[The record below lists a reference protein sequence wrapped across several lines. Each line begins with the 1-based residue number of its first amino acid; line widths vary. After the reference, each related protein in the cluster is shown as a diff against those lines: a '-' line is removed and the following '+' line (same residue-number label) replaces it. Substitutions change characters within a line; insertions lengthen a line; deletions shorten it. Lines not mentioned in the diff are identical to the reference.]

1 MKYKKYSHMK
11 TLSIIG
17 LITFLYLPALS
28 TVRTVSNDAT
38 RPAQFNGTGNAGFV
52 AAHTASSA
60 GDTIYVYGSP
70 FDYGT
75 LTVSKRLV
83 VIGAGYGPNNQF
95 GQPTRASQISLFRD
109 GSTDPSSSVITGFLI
124 SGSITC
130 TGTLVTNN
138 VTVFRNRIGNYIYL
152 YINSTLQ
159 ATGWTIY
166 NNIVYQVLANATSRT
181 AASATNILIANN
193 IITGSVTNFNS
204 NTVLIDHNVFL
215 GPTNL
220 IALWNAI
227 VTNNIFVRSSGDLF
241 ASEVIFN
248 TFNKNISLQNT
259 IGPATYSPTNIFE
272 STYTST
278 GGGSN
283 SGSGNLV
290 GTNPLFVNVPNN
302 NTYDATYNYR
312 LQAGSPGKAPF
323 STDGSDAGIYGG
335 SYPFPSGGTPGS
347 GFDTS
352 PMPPIPQVT
361 AVNIQNATIAPNGTL
376 NVQVQGRVNN

>member
-1 MKYKKYSHMK
+1 MK
-11 TLSIIG
+11 TILS
-17 LITFLYLPALS
+17 LALTFLISVSSFA
-28 TVRTVSNDAT
+28 TVRTVSNDVT
-38 RPAQFNGTGNAGFV
+38 RPAQFNGTGNTAFV
-52 AAHTASSA
+52 AAHNASLA

-75 LTVSKRLV
+75 LTISKRLV
-83 VIGAGYGPNNQF
+83 VMGAGYAPNNQF
-95 GQPTRASQISLFRD
+95 GQPTRVGQISLFRD
-109 GSTDPSSSVITGFLI
+109 GSTDPSGSVIIGFFI
-124 SGSITC
+124 SGSINC

-138 VTVFRNRIGNYIYL
+138 VTVFRNRINNYIYL

-166 NNIVYQVLANATSRT
+166 NNIVYQVLANASSRT

-193 IITGSVTNFNS
+193 IITGSITNINS

-220 IALWNAI
+220 YQLWNVI
-227 VTNNIFVRSSGDLF
+227 VTNNIFVRASGDIF
-241 ASEVIFN
+241 SSEVVFC

-259 IGPATYSPTNIFE
+259 IAPSSTYNPTNLFE
-272 STYTST
+272 TTYTST

-290 GTNPLFVNVPNN
+290 GTNPLFLNVPNN

-323 STDGSDAGIYGG
+323 STDGTDAGIYGG
-335 SYPFPSGGTPGS
+335 SYPFPSGGTAGS

-361 AVNIQNATIAPNGTL
+361 VVNIQNATIAPNGTL

>member
-1 MKYKKYSHMK
+1 MKMIPC
-11 TLSIIG
+11 LALML
-17 LITFLYLPALS
+17 LISAGTFA
-28 TVRTVSNDAT
+28 TVRTVSNDPT
-38 RPAQFNGTGNAGFV
+38 RPAQFNGTGNTAFV
-52 AAHTASSA
+52 AAHNASST
-60 GDTIYVYGSP
+60 GDTLYVYGSP
-70 FDYGT
+70 FDYGN
-75 LTVSKRLV
+75 LTISKRLV

-109 GSTDPSSSVITGFLI
+109 GSTDPSGSVIVGFLI
-124 SGSITC
+124 SGSINC

-138 VTVFRNRIGNYIYL
+138 VTVFRNRITNFIYL
-152 YINSTLQ
+152 YINSSQQ

-166 NNIVYQVLANATSRT
+166 NNIVYQVLANASSRT

-193 IITGSVTNFNS
+193 IITGSVTNLNS

-220 IALWNAI
+220 YHLWNVI
-227 VTNNIFVRSSGDLF
+227 VTNNIFVRASGDLF
-241 ASEVIFN
+241 SGEIVFC

-259 IGPATYSPTNIFE
+259 IAPASSYNPTNIFE
-272 STYTST
+272 TTFTGT

-283 SGSGNLV
+283 FGSGNLV

-302 NTYDATYNYR
+302 NTFDATYNYR
-312 LQAGSPGKAPF
+312 LQTASPGKAPF
-323 STDGSDAGIYGG
+323 STDGTDAGIYGG
-335 SYPFPSGGTPGS
+335 SYPFPSGGAPGS

-361 AVNIQNATIAPNGTL
+361 NVNIQNATIAPNGTL

>member
-1 MKYKKYSHMK
+1 MK
-11 TLSIIG
+11 TLSI
-17 LITFLYLPALS
+17 LVLFTLLSLSALA
-28 TVRTVSNDAT
+28 TVRTVSNDPT
-38 RPAQFNGTGNAGFV
+38 RPAQYNGTGNAGFV

-70 FDYGT
+70 FDYGN
-75 LTVSKRLV
+75 LTISKRLV

-95 GQPTRASQISLFRD
+95 GQPTRVNNINLFRD
-109 GSTDPSSSVITGFLI
+109 GSTDPSGSVIMGFLI

-130 TGTLVTNN
+130 TGTLITNN
-138 VTVFRNRIGNYIYL
+138 VTIFRNRITNFIYL
-152 YINSTLQ
+152 YINSSLQ

-193 IITGSVTNFNS
+193 IITGSITNINS

-215 GPTNL
+215 GSTNL
-220 IALWNAI
+220 SNLWNVI
-227 VTNNIFVRSSGDLF
+227 VTNNIFIRSSSNIFSG
-241 ASEVIFN
+241 EVVFC

-259 IGPATYSPTNIFE
+259 IAPASSYNPTNIFE
-272 STYTST
+272 TTYTGT

-302 NTYDATYNYR
+302 DTYDATYNYR
-312 LQAGSPGKAPF
+312 LQAASPGKAPF
-323 STDGSDAGIYGG
+323 STDGTDAGIYGG
-335 SYPFPSGGTPGS
+335 SYPFPSGGAPGS

>member
-1 MKYKKYSHMK
+1 MK
-11 TLSIIG
+11 TIFSLALTL
-17 LITFLYLPALS
+17 LISVSSFA
-28 TVRTVSNDAT
+28 TVRTVSNDVT
-38 RPAQFNGTGNAGFV
+38 RPAQFNGTGNTAFV
-52 AAHTASSA
+52 TAHNASLA

-75 LTVSKRLV
+75 LTISKRLV
-83 VIGAGYGPNNQF
+83 VMGAGYAPNNQF
-95 GQPTRASQISLFRD
+95 GQPTRVGQISLFRD
-109 GSTDPSSSVITGFLI
+109 GSTDPSGSVIIGFFI
-124 SGSITC
+124 SGSINC

-138 VTVFRNRIGNYIYL
+138 VTVFRNRINNYIYL

-166 NNIVYQVLANATSRT
+166 NNIVYQVLANASSRT

-193 IITGSVTNFNS
+193 IITGSITNINS

-215 GPTNL
+215 GPSNL
-220 IALWNAI
+220 YQLWNVI
-227 VTNNIFVRSSGDLF
+227 VTNNIFVRASGDIF
-241 ASEVIFN
+241 SSEVVFC

-259 IGPATYSPTNIFE
+259 IAPASTYNPTNLFE
-272 STYTST
+272 TTYTSS

-323 STDGSDAGIYGG
+323 STDGTDAGIYGG

>member
-1 MKYKKYSHMK
+1 MKSLA
-11 TLSIIG
+11 TLLFCIG
-17 LITFLYLPALS
+17 SLNLVWA
-28 TVRTVSNDAT
+28 TVRTVSNDPT
-38 RPAQFNGTGNAGFV
+38 RPAQFNGTGNTAFV
-52 AAHTASSA
+52 AAQNASMA

-75 LTVSKRLV
+75 LTINKRLV
-83 VIGAGYGPNNQF
+83 VMGVGYSPNNQF

-109 GSTDPSSSVITGFLI
+109 GSTDPSGSIIIGFLI
-124 SGSITC
+124 SGSINC
-130 TGTLVTNN
+130 TGTLATNN
-138 VTVFRNRIGNYIYL
+138 ITIFRNRIANSIYL
-152 YINSTLQ
+152 YINSS
-159 ATGWTIY
+159 AFGSGWTIY
-166 NNIVYQVLANATSRT
+166 NNIVYQILSTSGSRT
-181 AASATNILIANN
+181 AASSTNILIANN
-193 IITGSVTNFNS
+193 IITGSITNFNS
-204 NTVLIDHNVFL
+204 NTILIDHNVFL
-215 GPTNL
+215 GSTNL
-220 IALWNAI
+220 SQLWNAI
-227 VTNNIFVRSSGDLF
+227 ITNNIFVRSSGDIF
-241 ASEVIFN
+241 SGEVVFC

-259 IGPATYSPTNIFE
+259 IGPASNYNPTNIFE
-272 STYTST
+272 ATYTST

-302 NTYDATYNYR
+302 NTFDATYNYR
-312 LQAGSPGKAPF
+312 LQAASPGKAPF
-323 STDGSDAGIYGG
+323 STDGTDAGIYGG

>member
-1 MKYKKYSHMK
+1 MK
-11 TLSIIG
+11 TFQFTLIIM
-17 LITFLYLPALS
+17 LVNLLPAQA
-28 TVRTVSNDAT
+28 TVRTVSNDPT
-38 RPAQFNGTGNAGFV
+38 HPAQFNGTDNTAFV
-52 AAHTASSA
+52 AAHNASVA

-75 LTVSKRLV
+75 LTISKRLV
-83 VIGAGYGPNNQF
+83 VIGAGYAPNNQF
-95 GQPTRASQISLFRD
+95 GQPTRVAQISFFRD
-109 GSTDPSSSVITGFLI
+109 SSTDPSGSVIVGFLI

-130 TGTLVTNN
+130 TGTLITNN
-138 VTVFRNRIGNYIYL
+138 VTVFRNRINNYIYL
-152 YINSTLQ
+152 YNSSAAQ
-159 ATGWTIY
+159 ATGWNIY
-166 NNIVYQVLANATSRT
+166 NNIVYGIFAYATSRT
-181 AASATNILIANN
+181 QPSATNILISNN
-193 IITGSVTNFNS
+193 IITNRIGNFNS

-215 GPTNL
+215 GSGNL
-220 IALWNAI
+220 SSLWNVI
-227 VTNNIFVRSSGDLF
+227 ITNNIFVRSSGDIF
-241 ASEVIFN
+241 SGEVVFC
-248 TFNKNISLQNT
+248 TFNKNISIQNT
-259 IGPATYSPTNIFE
+259 IAPASNYNPTNVFE
-272 STYTST
+272 TTYTAT

-290 GTNPLFVNVPNN
+290 GTNPQFVNVPNN

-323 STDGSDAGIYGG
+323 STDGTDAGIYGG
-335 SYPFPSGGTPGS
+335 SFPFPSGGNPGS

>member
-1 MKYKKYSHMK
+1 MK
-11 TLSIIG
+11 T
-17 LITFLYLPALS
+17 ALS
-28 TVRTVSNDAT
+28 FALTLLISVSSFAIVRTVSNDAT
-38 RPAQFNGTGNAGFV
+38 RPAQFNGTGNTGFV

-75 LTVSKRLV
+75 LTISKRLV
-83 VIGAGYGPNNQF
+83 VIGAGYAPNNQF
-95 GQPTRASQISLFRD
+95 GQPTRATGISLFRD
-109 GSTDPSSSVITGFLI
+109 GSTDPSGSVIIGFFI
-124 SGSITC
+124 SGSINC
-130 TGTLVTNN
+130 TGTLITNN
-138 VTVFRNRIGNYIYL
+138 VTVFRNRINNYIYL

-181 AASATNILIANN
+181 GASATNILIANN

-215 GPTNL
+215 GSTNL
-220 IALWNAI
+220 YQLWNAI
-227 VTNNIFVRSSGDLF
+227 VTNNIFVRASGDIF
-241 ASEVIFN
+241 SSEVVFC

-259 IGPATYSPTNIFE
+259 IAPASLYNPTNIFE
-272 STYTST
+272 TTFTST

-302 NTYDATYNYR
+302 NTYDVTYNYR

-323 STDGSDAGIYGG
+323 STDGTDAGIYGG
-335 SYPFPSGGTPGS
+335 TYPFPSGGTAGS
-347 GFDTS
+347 GFDTA